1 MEMNL
6 FIAYIGIAVMVG
18 LSGIGSAYGVTIA
31 GNAAIGALKKNDSAF
46 GNFLVL
52 TALPG
57 TQGLY
62 GFAGYFMFQT
72 IFGILTPEIT
82 AIQASAVLGAGIG
95 IGRIGGS
102 AMDAIARQPS
112 ESNNVRMNMIIAA
125 ALIEGVALIAIVV
138 CLLTLFL

>member
-1 MEMNL
+1 ML
-6 FIAYIGIAVMVG
+6 LSILLQAIG
-18 LSGIGSAYGVTIA
+18 GIVLTKLG
-31 GNAAIGALKKNDSAF
+31 AAIGA
-46 GNFLVL
+46 
-52 TALPG
+52 
-57 TQGLY
+57 
-62 GFAGYFMFQT
+62 
-72 IFGILTPEIT
+72 GI
-82 AIQASAVLGAGIG
+82 AVLGAGIG